1 MKPILLTAAA
11 AAAFTAAV
19 ADPALARSG
28 PEVEIE
34 HAVARVVVIVEDRA
48 DIGVEIQQ
56 GASRLPALRVERSSN
71 GDVRIDGGLG
81 RRLAGIRMGDSLRN
95 CRSGPDRTRPGQG
108 ASVEVRNIGQV
119 DLDDAPL
126 IVIRSPREVN
136 IDAGSAVY
144 GSIGRGATSVEMSN
158 GGCGDWVIANT
169 DGPVDASMGG
179 SGELTVGTSRSLEA
193 NLGGSGRLTAGAT
206 GALDLNMGGS
216 GEAMI
221 AAVDGDTD
229 IAIGG
234 SGEVSIRRGR
244 APNLDIA
251 IGGSGDI
258 DFGGVAGD
266 VSVSIAG
273 SGDVRIAEAT
283 GAVSRSVVGSGDIRI
298 GR

>member
-1 MKPILLTAAA
+1 MKAILLSAVAAAATAAA
-11 AAAFTAAV
+11 ATS
-19 ADPALARSG
+19 ALAQS

-56 GASRLPALRVERSSN
+56 GSSQLPALRVMRR
-71 GDVRIDGGLG
+71 GDDVRIDGGLG
-81 RRLAGIRMGDSLRN
+81 RRVAGVRMGDSIRN
-95 CRSGPDRTRPGQG
+95 CRSGPDRSRPGQG
-108 ASVEVRNIGQV
+108 ASVQVRDIGRV
-119 DLDDAPL
+119 NLDDAPL
-126 IVIRSPREVN
+126 IVIRSPRDVH
-136 IDAGSAVY
+136 IDAGGAVF
-144 GSIGRGATSVEMSN
+144 GAIGRGATSVDMGN

-179 SGELTVGTSRSLEA
+179 SGELTVGTSRSLDA
-193 NLGGSGRLTAGAT
+193 SLGGSGRLTAGAT
-206 GALDLNMGGS
+206 GSLDLSLGGS

-221 AAVDGDTD
+221 AQVDGDAD

-234 SGEVSIRRGR
+234 SGEVAIRRGR
-244 APNLDIA
+244 IPNLEIA

-258 DFGGVAGD
+258 DFGGTAGD

-283 GAVSRSVVGSGDIRI
+283 GNISRSVVGSGDIRI

>member
-1 MKPILLTAAA
+1 MKAILLSAVAAA
-11 AAAFTAAV
+11 ATVAAASS
-19 ADPALARSG
+19 ALAQS

-56 GASRLPALRVERSSN
+56 GSSQLPALRVMRR
-71 GDVRIDGGLG
+71 GDDVRIDGGLG
-81 RRLAGIRMGDSLRN
+81 RRVAGVRMGDSIRN
-95 CRSGPDRTRPGQG
+95 CRSGPDRSRPGQG
-108 ASVEVRNIGQV
+108 ASVEVRDIGRV
-119 DLDDAPL
+119 NLDDAPL
-126 IVIRSPREVN
+126 IVIRSPRDVH
-136 IDAGSAVY
+136 IDAGGAVF
-144 GSIGRGATSVEMSN
+144 GAIGRGATTVDMGN

-179 SGELTVGTSRSLEA
+179 SGELTVGTSRSLDA
-193 NLGGSGRLTAGAT
+193 SLGGSGRLTAGAT
-206 GALDLNMGGS
+206 GSLDLSLGGS

-221 AAVDGDTD
+221 AQVDGDAD

-234 SGEVSIRRGR
+234 SGEVAIRRGR
-244 APNLDIA
+244 IPNLEIA

-258 DFGGVAGD
+258 DFGGTAGD

-283 GAVSRSVVGSGDIRI
+283 GNISRSVVGSGDIRI

>member
-1 MKPILLTAAA
+1 MKIILLSAVAAA
-11 AAAFTAAV
+11 AIAG
-19 ADPALARSG
+19 PALAKD
-28 PEVEIE
+28 PQVEIE

-56 GASRLPALRVERSSN
+56 GASRLPALRVDRH
-71 GDVRIDGGLG
+71 GDTVHIDGGLG
-81 RRLAGIRMGDSLRN
+81 RRMAGFRVGDSIRD

-108 ASVEVRNIGQV
+108 ASVEVRNLGRIN
-119 DLDDAPL
+119 LDDAPL
-126 IVIRSPREVN
+126 IVIRSPRSVN
-136 IDAGSAVY
+136 IDAGGAVY
-144 GSIGRGATSVEMSN
+144 GSIGRGATSVDMGN

-193 NLGGSGRLTAGAT
+193 ALGGSGRLTAGAT
-206 GALDLNMGGS
+206 GRLDLSMGGS

-221 AAVDGDTD
+221 AQVDGDTD

-234 SGEVSIRRGR
+234 SGEVAIRRGR
-244 APNLDIA
+244 IPNLDVS
-251 IGGSGDI
+251 IGGSGDV
-258 DFGGVAGD
+258 DFGGTAGD

-273 SGDVRIAEAT
+273 SGDIRIAEAT
-283 GAVSRSVVGSGDIRI
+283 GSISRSVVGSGDIRI

>member
-1 MKPILLTAAA
+1 MKPVLLSAVAAAVLASAAA
-11 AAAFTAAV
+11 A
-19 ADPALARSG
+19 PALAQSG

-56 GASRLPALRVERSSN
+56 GSSKLPALRLERDGAN
-71 GDVRIDGGLG
+71 VRIDGGLG
-81 RRLAGIRMGDSLRN
+81 RRFAGIRFGDSLRD

-108 ASVEVRNIGQV
+108 ASVDVRNVGRV
-119 DLDDAPL
+119 NLDDAPL
-126 IVIRSPREVN
+126 IVIRAPRDVN
-136 IDAGSAVY
+136 IDAGGAVF
-144 GSIGRGATSVEMSN
+144 GSIGRGASSVELGN

-169 DGPVDASMGG
+169 DGPVDASTGG
-179 SGELTVGTSRSLEA
+179 SGDIMVGTSRSLDVSLA
-193 NLGGSGRLTAGAT
+193 GSGNLTAGAT
-206 GALDLNMGGS
+206 GRLDVSVAGS
-216 GEAMI
+216 GGANI
-221 AAVDGDTD
+221 AEVNGDTD
-229 IAIGG
+229 ISIAG
-234 SGEVSIRRGR
+234 SGEVAIRRGR
-244 APNLDIA
+244 SPNLDISIA
-251 IGGSGDI
+251 GSGDI

>member
-1 MKPILLTAAA
+1 MKAILLSAVAAA
-11 AAAFTAAV
+11 ATIAAASPV
-19 ADPALARSG
+19 LAQS
-28 PEVEIE
+28 PQVEIE

-56 GASRLPALRVERSSN
+56 GSSRLPALRVERR
-71 GDVRIDGGLG
+71 GEEVRIDGGLG
-81 RRLAGIRMGDSLRN
+81 RRVAGFRVGDSIRN

-108 ASVEVRNIGQV
+108 ASVEVRDIGRV
-119 DLDDAPL
+119 SLDDAPL
-126 IVIRSPREVN
+126 IVIRSPRHVN
-136 IDAGSAVY
+136 IDAGGAVY
-144 GSIGRGATSVEMSN
+144 GSIGRGATSVDMGN

-193 NLGGSGRLTAGAT
+193 SLGGSGRLTAGAT
-206 GALDLNMGGS
+206 GSLDLSMGGS

-221 AAVDGDTD
+221 AQVDGDTD

-234 SGEVSIRRGR
+234 SGEVAIRRGR
-244 APNLDIA
+244 IPNLDIS

-258 DFGGVAGD
+258 DFGGTAGD

-283 GAVSRSVVGSGDIRI
+283 GSVSRSVVGSGDIRI

>member
-1 MKPILLTAAA
+1 MKIILLSAVAAA
-11 AAAFTAAV
+11 AIAG
-19 ADPALARSG
+19 PALAKD
-28 PEVEIE
+28 PQVEIE

-56 GASRLPALRVERSSN
+56 GASRLPALRVDRH
-71 GDVRIDGGLG
+71 GDTVHIDGGLG
-81 RRLAGIRMGDSLRN
+81 RRMAGFRVGDSIRD

-108 ASVEVRNIGQV
+108 ASVEVRNLGRIG
-119 DLDDAPL
+119 LDDAPL
-126 IVIRSPREVN
+126 IVIRSPRNVN
-136 IDAGSAVY
+136 IDAGGAVY
-144 GSIGRGATSVEMSN
+144 GSIGRGATSVEMGN

-193 NLGGSGRLTAGAT
+193 ALGGSGRLTAGAT
-206 GALDLNMGGS
+206 GRLDLSMGGS

-221 AAVDGDTD
+221 AQVDGDTD

-234 SGEVSIRRGR
+234 SGEVAIRRGR
-244 APNLDIA
+244 IPNLDVS
-251 IGGSGDI
+251 IGGSGDV
-258 DFGGVAGD
+258 DFGGTAGD

-273 SGDVRIAEAT
+273 SGDIRIAEAT
-283 GAVSRSVVGSGDIRI
+283 GSISRSVVGSGDIRI

>member
-1 MKPILLTAAA
+1 MKAILLSAVAAA
-11 AAAFTAAV
+11 ATVAAATS
-19 ADPALARSG
+19 ALAQS

-56 GASRLPALRVERSSN
+56 GSSQLPALRVMRR
-71 GDVRIDGGLG
+71 GDDVRIDGGLG
-81 RRLAGIRMGDSLRN
+81 RRVAGVRMGDSIRN
-95 CRSGPDRTRPGQG
+95 CRSGPDRSRPGQG
-108 ASVEVRNIGQV
+108 ASVEVRDIGRV
-119 DLDDAPL
+119 NLDDAPL
-126 IVIRSPREVN
+126 IVIRSPRDVH
-136 IDAGSAVY
+136 IDAGGAVF
-144 GSIGRGATSVEMSN
+144 GAIGRGATSVDMGN

-179 SGELTVGTSRSLEA
+179 SGELTVGTSRSLDA
-193 NLGGSGRLTAGAT
+193 SLGGSGRLTAGAT
-206 GALDLNMGGS
+206 GSLDLSLGGS

-221 AAVDGDTD
+221 AQVDGDAD

-234 SGEVSIRRGR
+234 SGEVAIRRGR
-244 APNLDIA
+244 IPNLEIA

-258 DFGGVAGD
+258 DFGGTAGD

-283 GAVSRSVVGSGDIRI
+283 GNISRSVVGSGDIRI